1 MENKKFNVKGLGE
14 WRVIQ
19 TNDETRYAKVEGPEG
34 DGNVVSVWIPFEMV
48 NTMTNREELLKKN
61 DSFRKSADYF
71 KTDRNA
77 LQKRNTEYNRK
88 IEELIRTNKTLMES
102 LEVLRDVQSESNE
115 DMYSR
120 NQRHRVTVTIM
131 AFMLVV
137 ESVVMVMFC
146 LNN

>member
-19 TNDETRYAKVEGPEG
+19 TNDDTRYAKVEGPEG

-102 LEVLRDVQSESNE
+102 LEVLRDVQSENTE
-115 DMYSR
+115 DMYSS